1 MGKIYGAKNTPV
13 YRATALSDN
22 PGFDAATFMSKW
34 ESEKGVMLY
43 PPTVLQIV
51 ALSANTSEARVTL
64 DRGGGVL
71 DKRTIFSYTTGA
83 YNDEGAVWGFASEPQ
98 NGDFTSTQES
108 RSLTKQVNKLY
119 GSVNGQ
125 TKAIRKLYGSVNGLT
140 KLIHQE

>member
-1 MGKIYGAKNTPV
+1 MGKIYGAKNTPA
-13 YRATALSDN
+13 YRVTALSNN
-22 PGFDAATFMSKW
+22 PGFNATTFVSKW

-43 PPTVLQIV
+43 PPTILQIV
-51 ALSANTSEARVTL
+51 PLSNNTSEARVAL

-71 DKRTIFSYTTGA
+71 DKRTIFSYTTGV
-83 YNDEGAVWGFASEPQ
+83 YNDEGAMWGFASEPQ

-119 GSVNGQ
+119 GSFNGQ
-125 TKAIRKLYGSVNGLT
+125 TKTIKKLYGSVNGLT